1 MNLENKQFSPI
12 NDEKSKVIIELTEVI
27 SGKEYSFASEIYSF
41 GMLMWEISSG
51 QPPFAGF
58 DHDYDLAMKII
69 NGMRPRISYTL
80 WHEINK
86 INNLCLNENK
96 QQINNST
103 QLNTSISINSS
114 SINSLTSKF
123 SKVHIFK
130 GLPEPRN
137 ATEGKLFK
145 FCLLYLTIKF
155 AIIYYKIN
163 LLYF

>member
-1 MNLENKQFSPI
+1 MGDFIWSTP
-12 NDEKSKVIIELTEVI
+12 
-27 SGKEYSFASEIYSF
+27 
-41 GMLMWEISSG
+41 
-51 QPPFAGF
+51 PPFAGF
-58 DHDYDLAMKII
+58 DHDYNLAVKII
-69 NGMRPRISYTL
+69 NGMRPRIVPGTPLEYEKLMKQCCEADPSRRPDSYTL
-80 WHEINK
+80 LHEINK

-123 SKVHIFK
+123 CKVHIFE